1 MALRPFLSI
10 IVWPLKIGT
19 VSLHFF
25 RVYLCSRMY
34 NGRYILTFPFLPI
47 LGDGT
52 LDFQEF
58 LKVVTHKGPGDDN
71 SDIMEAFKMI
81 DKDGDSQLSA
91 DELRH
96 VMRNL
101 GENMTEE
108 DIEEMIR
115 EADIDGDGKISYE
128 GNSNDLGPELQCL
141 LKVKEDLS
149 KVLIFQHAILNAK

>member
-1 MALRPFLSI
+1 
-10 IVWPLKIGT
+10 
-19 VSLHFF
+19 
-25 RVYLCSRMY
+25 
-34 NGRYILTFPFLPI
+34 
-47 LGDGT
+47 
-52 LDFQEF
+52 
-58 LKVVTHKGPGDDN
+58 
-71 SDIMEAFKMI
+71 MI

-128 GNSNDLGPELQCL
+128 GNR
-141 LKVKEDLS
+141 VKSDNFGQS
-149 KVLIFQHAILNAK
+149 AKFGQRPFFFHF

>member
-1 MALRPFLSI
+1 M
-10 IVWPLKIGT
+10 
-19 VSLHFF
+19 
-25 RVYLCSRMY
+25 C
-34 NGRYILTFPFLPI
+34 NGRYILTFPFLLI

-96 VMRNL
+96 VMRNI

-128 GNSNDLGPELQCL
+128 GNRVKSGNFGQSAKFGQRPCFFQFELL
-141 LKVKEDLS
+141 E
-149 KVLIFQHAILNAK
+149 

>member
-1 MALRPFLSI
+1 
-10 IVWPLKIGT
+10 
-19 VSLHFF
+19 
-25 RVYLCSRMY
+25 
-34 NGRYILTFPFLPI
+34 
-47 LGDGT
+47 
-52 LDFQEF
+52 
-58 LKVVTHKGPGDDN
+58 
-71 SDIMEAFKMI
+71 MI

-128 GNSNDLGPELQCL
+128 GNR
-141 LKVKEDLS
+141 VKSGNFEQSD
-149 KVLIFQHAILNAK
+149 KFGQRPCFFHF